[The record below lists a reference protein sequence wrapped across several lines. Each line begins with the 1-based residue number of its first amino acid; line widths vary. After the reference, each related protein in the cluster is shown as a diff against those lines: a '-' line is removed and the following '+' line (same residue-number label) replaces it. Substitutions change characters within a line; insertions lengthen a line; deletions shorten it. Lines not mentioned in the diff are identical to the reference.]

1 MRIQASESAI
11 RPGPAAENPA
21 QESASLGPGSDPGA
35 PFSSVLRGL
44 GREIDRGEAAM
55 RSAIRSLDGSTDP
68 GGSRLIALQLGV
80 YRYSEAIDI
89 AARLADRAS
98 GTVKTVLQGGGQ

>member
-11 RPGPAAENPA
+11 RPGPVAGGAA
-21 QESASLGPGSDPGA
+21 QEPASFGPDSNHGA
-35 PFSSVLRGL
+35 PFASVLRGL
-44 GREIDRGEAAM
+44 GREMDRGEAAM
-55 RSAIRSLDGSTDP
+55 RSAIRSLDGTTDP
-68 GGSRLIALQLGV
+68 GGTRLIALQLGV
-80 YRYSEAIDI
+80 YRYSEAIEI